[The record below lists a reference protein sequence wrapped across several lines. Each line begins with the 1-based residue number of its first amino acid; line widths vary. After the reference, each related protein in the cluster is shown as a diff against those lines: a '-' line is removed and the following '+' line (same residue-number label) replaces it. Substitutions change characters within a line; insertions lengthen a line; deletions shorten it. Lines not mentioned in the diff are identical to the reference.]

1 MNSITRLSIVSEN
14 PVSMSQIYESSHKR
28 IYDFLYK
35 YTQNADTAMD
45 LMQDSFL
52 SFHKYYGNAG
62 LSLEKS
68 IMVLYTIARN
78 LSINYAKKFSTTRE
92 LHTAEIELHSHNPRL
107 ERVAE
112 LQDLEE
118 RLYGFLDELKEDE
131 RSAILLKN
139 VEGFQL
145 SQIADI
151 LGVSISTAS
160 RLVIRATEKLQTIA
174 IRENLFPD

>member
-1 MNSITRLSIVSEN
+1 
-14 PVSMSQIYESSHKR
+14 MSQIYEKNHKR

-52 SFHKYYGNAG
+52 SFHKHYANAG
-62 LSLEKS
+62 LSEERA

-92 LHTAEIELHSHNPRL
+92 LVSEEMEYHSHNPKL
-107 ERVAE
+107 EVQAE
-112 LQDLEE
+112 YQDLED
-118 RLYGFLDELKEDE
+118 RLYSFLGELSEEE
-131 RSAILLKN
+131 RSALLLKN

-145 SQIADI
+145 AQIANI
-151 LGVSISTAS
+151 LDVSVSTAS
-160 RLVIRATEKLQTIA
+160 RLVIRATEKVITIA
-174 IRENLFPD
+174 KRENLVPD